1 MPLAVESLAGKEN
14 KKKTCWKL
22 VQVLWD
28 SFVHFSGTYVV
39 IKYFL
44 FSNSGFWLQKS
55 GFLIGLSVPLPN
67 TMCLLLELLISCLL
81 TQWKGFEN
89 ISNDGCSQYCDGPSM
104 ETISQPFHSL
114 NGLLI
119 IFFYTSEYLSLIHV
133 ICFSQFS
140 YAVDRDGAS
149 PARDYPKPWLDFLN
163 AEGCVRTYLIHNI
176 TRSAACHLGLLAPKN
191 AICIFDVLNN
201 FNSHGI

>member
-1 MPLAVESLAGKEN
+1 MIKLIIKFNMHLAVESLAGKEN
-14 KKKTCWKL
+14 KKTCWKL

-28 SFVHFSGTYVV
+28 SFVHFSGTQLRN
-39 IKYFL
+39 ITYFL

-55 GFLIGLSVPLPN
+55 GYLFGLSVPLPN

-176 TRSAACHLGLLAPKN
+176 TRSAACHLGLLAPKTQF
-191 AICIFDVLNN
+191 AFLMY
-201 FNSHGI
+201 